1 MKPLYVNFKSTCQ
14 GEMSRRGPGKSDLA
28 TRGEADRKTPAANAT
43 AGRELVPVQPRRGNR
58 RLLAASALLF
68 LLWLAVL
75 AWLAS
80 V

>member
-1 MKPLYVNFKSTCQ
+1 
-14 GEMSRRGPGKSDLA
+14 MSRRGSGKSALA
-28 TRGEADRKTPAANAT
+28 TRGEADRKMPTANAT
-43 AGRELVPVQPRRGNR
+43 AGRDRPPVQPRRANR
-58 RLLAASALLF
+58 WLLAASALLF